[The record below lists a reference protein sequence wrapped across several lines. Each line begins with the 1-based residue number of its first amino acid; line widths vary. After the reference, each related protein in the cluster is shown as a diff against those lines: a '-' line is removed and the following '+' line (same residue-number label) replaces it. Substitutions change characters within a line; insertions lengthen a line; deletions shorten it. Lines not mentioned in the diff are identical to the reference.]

1 MLLAFI
7 LLENKRLKREN
18 TKYRC
23 ILSTLMYKSLNQNS
37 ISTNKPINWRGL
49 FSDIILIALLSGPIG
64 APFLAQLG
72 IFPFN
77 IIAQI
82 IYFMGGAV
90 CPQPDMGLMVASPH
104 LMAVCMRCYGLLLAL
119 LTTRLVYTQNRGNA
133 WYWLSQYRYKGAAIA
148 TFLTCFYLAE
158 MLFQAFGF
166 WQYNN
171 WIVTVFGYVAG
182 LGIGLF
188 FVPVIYRNSVQ
199 YKSK

>member
-1 MLLAFI
+1 MTQNFI
-7 LLENKRLKREN
+7 
-18 TKYRC
+18 
-23 ILSTLMYKSLNQNS
+23 SPQ
-37 ISTNKPINWRGL
+37 KPLNWRAL
-49 FSDIILIALLSGPIG
+49 SSDIILAALLVGPIG

-77 IIAQI
+77 IIANI

-119 LTTRLVYTQNRGNA
+119 LTARLAYTQNKGNA
-133 WYWLSQYRYKGAAIA
+133 WYWLSQYRYQGATIA
-148 TFLTCFYLAE
+148 TVLTCFYLAE

-166 WQYNN
+166 WEYNN
-171 WIVTVFGYVAG
+171 WIVTGFGYVAG

-188 FVPVIYRNSVQ
+188 FVPVLYRPSSN
-199 YKSK
+199 